1 MTRKSA
7 EITKIAKYD
16 YNQSN
21 NNSILPKNK
30 IFPVKKN
37 NLLQYEKSTLM
48 TQKSAEIT
56 NIAKYD

>member
-30 IFPVKKN
+30 IFPVKK
-37 NLLQYEKSTLM
+37 K
-48 TQKSAEIT
+48 
-56 NIAKYD
+56 

>member
-21 NNSILPKNK
+21 NNSILP
-30 IFPVKKN
+30 
-37 NLLQYEKSTLM
+37 
-48 TQKSAEIT
+48 
-56 NIAKYD
+56 